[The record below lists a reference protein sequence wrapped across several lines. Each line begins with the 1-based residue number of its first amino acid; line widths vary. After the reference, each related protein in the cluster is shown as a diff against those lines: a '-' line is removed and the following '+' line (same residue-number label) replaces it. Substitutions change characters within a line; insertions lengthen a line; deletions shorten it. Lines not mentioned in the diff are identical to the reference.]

1 MRKETSCFV
10 IAFLALASGLAG
22 NAFAECLPVGGT
34 FSTNIGVVDAN
45 STLGVSTGD
54 LAGALGVHILSIGP
68 GPNNTTVLAVQHYW
82 VTNAGDTIQVN
93 QAQATGVMVTPDI
106 FALINYPVTIAG
118 GTGRFK
124 KATGKLTAIGEA
136 NFATGQI
143 VGRYSGTVCY
153 GN

>member
-1 MRKETSCFV
+1 MTAHFLITSV
-10 IAFLALASGLAG
+10 YQ
-22 NAFAECLPVGGT
+22 VK
-34 FSTNIGVVDAN
+34 
-45 STLGVSTGD
+45 
-54 LAGALGVHILSIGP
+54 
-68 GPNNTTVLAVQHYW
+68 
-82 VTNAGDTIQVN
+82 AGDTILVN

-106 FALINYPVTIAG
+106 FALISYPVTIAG